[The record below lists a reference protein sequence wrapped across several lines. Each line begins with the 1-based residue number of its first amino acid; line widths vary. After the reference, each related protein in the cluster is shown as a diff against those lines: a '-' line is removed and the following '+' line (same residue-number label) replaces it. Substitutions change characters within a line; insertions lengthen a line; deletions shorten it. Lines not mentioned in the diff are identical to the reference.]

1 MTDESITNTE
11 QNILEIISQHRDIHL
26 LNIMAQLKQMST
38 ITGQSFDKNLFKEIM
53 TGLEKKGYIKRLV
66 SNPETFGITEKGRN
80 LLET

>member
-1 MTDESITNTE
+1 MTDESVTNTE

-66 SNPETFGITEKGRN
+66 SNPETFGITENGRN